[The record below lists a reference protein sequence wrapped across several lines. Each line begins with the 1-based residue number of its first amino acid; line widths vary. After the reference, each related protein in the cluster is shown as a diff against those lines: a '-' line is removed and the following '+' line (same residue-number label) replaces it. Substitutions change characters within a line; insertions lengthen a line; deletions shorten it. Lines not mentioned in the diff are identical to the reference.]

1 MGSKFCGRGRNVME
15 RNIKLNQLKSG
26 LDTAFVDYTHNS
38 SLAYRPEFIS
48 NDYQNG
54 KKVLSSLE
62 YELLHCD
69 AFSISVAF
77 IKMSGIAPLLQVFK
91 QLESR
96 GIPGRILTTDYL
108 TFSEPE
114 AFDKLNSLKNIS
126 LKMYQ
131 TEGEKDGFHTK
142 GYIFKDGKIYRIIV
156 GSSNLTASAITVNQ
170 EWNTKIVSSEN
181 GAVAKDII
189 SEFDRLWNS
198 ERACDYADFI
208 EDYRIRYKI
217 KKEQQKLARESE
229 VISIEKYKLEQ
240 NSMQVKFIESVMD
253 LYESGENRALL
264 ISSTGTGKTYA
275 SAFALREMLQK
286 RAKETGRNVRALF
299 LVHRE
304 QIAKQALRSYKNV
317 FGERYSFGL
326 LSGNSKNYKSDIL
339 FSTMQMMARED
350 IMKKFNANDFD
361 IIIIDEVHRAG
372 ADSYQRIMNYFT
384 PRFWMGMT
392 ASPDRTDGYDIYG
405 LFNHN
410 IAYEIRLQQAMEEK
424 LLCPF
429 HYFGITDLEV
439 DGHVIDDDDLKNVQN
454 FAKLVCDDRVQYIMQ
469 QIEYYGYSGDR
480 VRGLMFCSSKEEAKT
495 LSVKFNMRGLRTIVL
510 TGDSSQNEREDA
522 ILRLEQNEQENALD
536 YILTVDI
543 FNEGVDVPAV
553 NQVIMLRPTESPI
566 VFIQQL
572 GRGLRKYVGKEYVVI
587 LDFIGNYM
595 NNFMIPIAL
604 SGDRTYNKDT
614 IRKYV
619 REGSRVI
626 PGESTIHFD
635 EISKKRIF
643 ESIDSS
649 KTTKSFLK
657 EKYFALKYK
666 LGRVPNILD
675 FYEYGEID
683 PMLFI
688 QYSRSYDQFVKTVD
702 KDFNIMFG
710 DREEAILEFISSLVN
725 GKRVHELLML
735 KCILNNEKMSPDTY
749 RELLEEKG
757 EIYREADYVSAL
769 NVLGKVFVNAPS
781 EKKRYSNIE
790 FISMD
795 YAKNGILRRA
805 SAFYSLFSNNAFVNE
820 VESLV
825 KYGLKRYED
834 LFKNHDEDNL
844 VLYEKYS
851 RKDVCRILNW
861 EHDDSST
868 VYGYRI
874 KHNTCPIFV
883 TYEKKDDIANSTK
896 YEDQF
901 INNQLFSWM
910 TRSKVSLESPE
921 SQKIINYSKIG
932 LKIYLFI
939 KKSDGEGTDFYYM
952 GKVSPIDY
960 MQTEIENDNGQK
972 LPIMNFKMKLEH
984 SVREDI
990 YEYFVG

>member
-1 MGSKFCGRGRNVME
+1 MWVAN
-15 RNIKLNQLKSG
+15 
-26 LDTAFVDYTHNS
+26 FV
-38 SLAYRPEFIS
+38 
-48 NDYQNG
+48 
-54 KKVLSSLE
+54 
-62 YELLHCD
+62 
-69 AFSISVAF
+69 
-77 IKMSGIAPLLQVFK
+77 
-91 QLESR
+91 
-96 GIPGRILTTDYL
+96 
-108 TFSEPE
+108 
-114 AFDKLNSLKNIS
+114 
-126 LKMYQ
+126 
-131 TEGEKDGFHTK
+131 
-142 GYIFKDGKIYRIIV
+142 
-156 GSSNLTASAITVNQ
+156 
-170 EWNTKIVSSEN
+170 EN

-198 ERACDYADFI
+198 ERACDYVDFI

-229 VISIEKYKLEQ
+229 VISIEKYKLEP

-286 RAKETGRNVRALF
+286 RAKETGRNVRTLF

-339 FSTMQMMARED
+339 FFTMQMMARED

-495 LSVKFNMRGLRTIVL
+495 LSVKFNMRGLRIIVL

-572 GRGLRKYVGKEYVVI
+572 GRGLRKYAGKEYVVI

-735 KCILNNEKMSPDTY
+735 KCILNNEKMSPDAY
-749 RELLEEKG
+749 RELLE
-757 EIYREADYVSAL
+757 
-769 NVLGKVFVNAPS
+769 
-781 EKKRYSNIE
+781 
-790 FISMD
+790 
-795 YAKNGILRRA
+795 
-805 SAFYSLFSNNAFVNE
+805 
-820 VESLV
+820 
-825 KYGLKRYED
+825 
-834 LFKNHDEDNL
+834 
-844 VLYEKYS
+844 
-851 RKDVCRILNW
+851 
-861 EHDDSST
+861 
-868 VYGYRI
+868 
-874 KHNTCPIFV
+874 
-883 TYEKKDDIANSTK
+883 
-896 YEDQF
+896 
-901 INNQLFSWM
+901 
-910 TRSKVSLESPE
+910 
-921 SQKIINYSKIG
+921 IG
-932 LKIYLFI
+932 LPQSHWL
-939 KKSDGEGTDFYYM
+939 
-952 GKVSPIDY
+952 
-960 MQTEIENDNGQK
+960 
-972 LPIMNFKMKLEH
+972 
-984 SVREDI
+984 
-990 YEYFVG
+990 

>member
-1 MGSKFCGRGRNVME
+1 ME

-198 ERACDYADFI
+198 ERACDYVDFI

-229 VISIEKYKLEQ
+229 VISIEKYKLEP

-572 GRGLRKYVGKEYVVI
+572 GRGLRKYAGKEYVVI

-795 YAKNGILRRA
+795 YAKNGMLRRA

-932 LKIYLFI
+932 
-939 KKSDGEGTDFYYM
+939 
-952 GKVSPIDY
+952 
-960 MQTEIENDNGQK
+960 
-972 LPIMNFKMKLEH
+972 
-984 SVREDI
+984 
-990 YEYFVG
+990 

>member
-1 MGSKFCGRGRNVME
+1 MWVAN
-15 RNIKLNQLKSG
+15 
-26 LDTAFVDYTHNS
+26 FV
-38 SLAYRPEFIS
+38 
-48 NDYQNG
+48 
-54 KKVLSSLE
+54 
-62 YELLHCD
+62 
-69 AFSISVAF
+69 
-77 IKMSGIAPLLQVFK
+77 
-91 QLESR
+91 
-96 GIPGRILTTDYL
+96 
-108 TFSEPE
+108 
-114 AFDKLNSLKNIS
+114 
-126 LKMYQ
+126 
-131 TEGEKDGFHTK
+131 
-142 GYIFKDGKIYRIIV
+142 
-156 GSSNLTASAITVNQ
+156 
-170 EWNTKIVSSEN
+170 EN

-217 KKEQQKLARESE
+217 KKEQQKLAKESE
-229 VISIEKYKLEQ
+229 VISIEKYKLEP

-572 GRGLRKYVGKEYVVI
+572 GRGLRKYAGKEYVVI

-666 LGRVPNILD
+666 LGRVPNIFL
-675 FYEYGEID
+675 
-683 PMLFI
+683 
-688 QYSRSYDQFVKTVD
+688 
-702 KDFNIMFG
+702 
-710 DREEAILEFISSLVN
+710 
-725 GKRVHELLML
+725 
-735 KCILNNEKMSPDTY
+735 
-749 RELLEEKG
+749 
-757 EIYREADYVSAL
+757 
-769 NVLGKVFVNAPS
+769 
-781 EKKRYSNIE
+781 
-790 FISMD
+790 
-795 YAKNGILRRA
+795 
-805 SAFYSLFSNNAFVNE
+805 
-820 VESLV
+820 
-825 KYGLKRYED
+825 
-834 LFKNHDEDNL
+834 
-844 VLYEKYS
+844 
-851 RKDVCRILNW
+851 
-861 EHDDSST
+861 
-868 VYGYRI
+868 
-874 KHNTCPIFV
+874 
-883 TYEKKDDIANSTK
+883 
-896 YEDQF
+896 
-901 INNQLFSWM
+901 
-910 TRSKVSLESPE
+910 
-921 SQKIINYSKIG
+921 
-932 LKIYLFI
+932 
-939 KKSDGEGTDFYYM
+939 
-952 GKVSPIDY
+952 
-960 MQTEIENDNGQK
+960 
-972 LPIMNFKMKLEH
+972 
-984 SVREDI
+984 
-990 YEYFVG
+990 

>member
-1 MGSKFCGRGRNVME
+1 MWVAN
-15 RNIKLNQLKSG
+15 
-26 LDTAFVDYTHNS
+26 FV
-38 SLAYRPEFIS
+38 
-48 NDYQNG
+48 
-54 KKVLSSLE
+54 
-62 YELLHCD
+62 
-69 AFSISVAF
+69 
-77 IKMSGIAPLLQVFK
+77 
-91 QLESR
+91 
-96 GIPGRILTTDYL
+96 
-108 TFSEPE
+108 
-114 AFDKLNSLKNIS
+114 
-126 LKMYQ
+126 
-131 TEGEKDGFHTK
+131 
-142 GYIFKDGKIYRIIV
+142 
-156 GSSNLTASAITVNQ
+156 
-170 EWNTKIVSSEN
+170 EN

-229 VISIEKYKLEQ
+229 VISIEKYKLEP

-572 GRGLRKYVGKEYVVI
+572 GRGLRKYAGKEYVVI

-795 YAKNGILRRA
+795 YAKNGMLRRA

>member
-1 MGSKFCGRGRNVME
+1 MWVAN
-15 RNIKLNQLKSG
+15 
-26 LDTAFVDYTHNS
+26 FV
-38 SLAYRPEFIS
+38 
-48 NDYQNG
+48 
-54 KKVLSSLE
+54 
-62 YELLHCD
+62 
-69 AFSISVAF
+69 
-77 IKMSGIAPLLQVFK
+77 
-91 QLESR
+91 
-96 GIPGRILTTDYL
+96 
-108 TFSEPE
+108 
-114 AFDKLNSLKNIS
+114 
-126 LKMYQ
+126 
-131 TEGEKDGFHTK
+131 
-142 GYIFKDGKIYRIIV
+142 
-156 GSSNLTASAITVNQ
+156 
-170 EWNTKIVSSEN
+170 EN

-229 VISIEKYKLEQ
+229 VISIEKYKLEP

-384 PRFWMGMT
+384 PRFWIGMT

-572 GRGLRKYVGKEYVVI
+572 GRGLRKYAGKEYVVI

-795 YAKNGILRRA
+795 YAKNGMLRRA

-834 LFKNHDEDNL
+834 LFKNHDEDNF

>member
-1 MGSKFCGRGRNVME
+1 
-15 RNIKLNQLKSG
+15 
-26 LDTAFVDYTHNS
+26 
-38 SLAYRPEFIS
+38 
-48 NDYQNG
+48 
-54 KKVLSSLE
+54 
-62 YELLHCD
+62 
-69 AFSISVAF
+69 
-77 IKMSGIAPLLQVFK
+77 
-91 QLESR
+91 
-96 GIPGRILTTDYL
+96 
-108 TFSEPE
+108 
-114 AFDKLNSLKNIS
+114 
-126 LKMYQ
+126 
-131 TEGEKDGFHTK
+131 
-142 GYIFKDGKIYRIIV
+142 
-156 GSSNLTASAITVNQ
+156 
-170 EWNTKIVSSEN
+170 
-181 GAVAKDII
+181 
-189 SEFDRLWNS
+189 
-198 ERACDYADFI
+198 
-208 EDYRIRYKI
+208 
-217 KKEQQKLARESE
+217 
-229 VISIEKYKLEQ
+229 
-240 NSMQVKFIESVMD
+240 
-253 LYESGENRALL
+253 
-264 ISSTGTGKTYA
+264 
-275 SAFALREMLQK
+275 
-286 RAKETGRNVRALF
+286 
-299 LVHRE
+299 
-304 QIAKQALRSYKNV
+304 
-317 FGERYSFGL
+317 
-326 LSGNSKNYKSDIL
+326 
-339 FSTMQMMARED
+339 
-350 IMKKFNANDFD
+350 
-361 IIIIDEVHRAG
+361 
-372 ADSYQRIMNYFT
+372 
-384 PRFWMGMT
+384 MT

-429 HYFGITDLEV
+429 YYFGMTDLEV

-480 VRGLMFCSSKEEAKT
+480 VKGLMFCSSKEEAKT

-572 GRGLRKYVGKEYVVI
+572 GRGLRKYAGKEYVVI

-595 NNFMIPIAL
+595 NDFMIPIAL

-614 IRKYV
+614 IHKYV

-795 YAKNGILRRA
+795 YAKNGMLRRA

-939 KKSDGEGTDFYYM
+939 KKSDGEGTGFYYM

>member
-1 MGSKFCGRGRNVME
+1 ME
-15 RNIKLNQLKSG
+15 GNIKLNQLKSG

-156 GSSNLTASAITVNQ
+156 GSSNLTASAITLNQ

-229 VISIEKYKLEQ
+229 VISIEKYKLEP

-384 PRFWMGMT
+384 PRFWIGMT

-480 VRGLMFCSSKEEAKT
+480 VKGLMFCSSKEEAKT

-572 GRGLRKYVGKEYVVI
+572 GRGLRKYAGKEYVVI

-790 FISMD
+790 FISID
-795 YAKNGILRRA
+795 YAKNGMLRRA

>member
-1 MGSKFCGRGRNVME
+1 ME
-15 RNIKLNQLKSG
+15 
-26 LDTAFVDYTHNS
+26 
-38 SLAYRPEFIS
+38 E
-48 NDYQNG
+48 
-54 KKVLSSLE
+54 
-62 YELLHCD
+62 
-69 AFSISVAF
+69 
-77 IKMSGIAPLLQVFK
+77 
-91 QLESR
+91 
-96 GIPGRILTTDYL
+96 
-108 TFSEPE
+108 
-114 AFDKLNSLKNIS
+114 
-126 LKMYQ
+126 
-131 TEGEKDGFHTK
+131 
-142 GYIFKDGKIYRIIV
+142 
-156 GSSNLTASAITVNQ
+156 
-170 EWNTKIVSSEN
+170 

-229 VISIEKYKLEQ
+229 VISIEKYKLEP

-384 PRFWMGMT
+384 PRFWIGMT

-572 GRGLRKYVGKEYVVI
+572 GRGLRKYAGKEYVVI

-795 YAKNGILRRA
+795 YAKNGMLRRA

>member
-1 MGSKFCGRGRNVME
+1 MWVAN
-15 RNIKLNQLKSG
+15 
-26 LDTAFVDYTHNS
+26 FV
-38 SLAYRPEFIS
+38 
-48 NDYQNG
+48 
-54 KKVLSSLE
+54 
-62 YELLHCD
+62 
-69 AFSISVAF
+69 
-77 IKMSGIAPLLQVFK
+77 
-91 QLESR
+91 
-96 GIPGRILTTDYL
+96 
-108 TFSEPE
+108 
-114 AFDKLNSLKNIS
+114 
-126 LKMYQ
+126 
-131 TEGEKDGFHTK
+131 
-142 GYIFKDGKIYRIIV
+142 
-156 GSSNLTASAITVNQ
+156 
-170 EWNTKIVSSEN
+170 EN

-229 VISIEKYKLEQ
+229 VISIEKYKLEP

-384 PRFWMGMT
+384 PRFWIGMT

-454 FAKLVCDDRVQYIMQ
+454 FAKLVCDGRVQYIMQ

-543 FNEGVDVPAV
+543 FNEGVDVLAV

-572 GRGLRKYVGKEYVVI
+572 GRGLRKYAGKEYVVI

-795 YAKNGILRRA
+795 YAKNGMLRRA

>member
-1 MGSKFCGRGRNVME
+1 M
-15 RNIKLNQLKSG
+15 
-26 LDTAFVDYTHNS
+26 
-38 SLAYRPEFIS
+38 
-48 NDYQNG
+48 
-54 KKVLSSLE
+54 
-62 YELLHCD
+62 
-69 AFSISVAF
+69 
-77 IKMSGIAPLLQVFK
+77 
-91 QLESR
+91 
-96 GIPGRILTTDYL
+96 
-108 TFSEPE
+108 
-114 AFDKLNSLKNIS
+114 
-126 LKMYQ
+126 
-131 TEGEKDGFHTK
+131 
-142 GYIFKDGKIYRIIV
+142 
-156 GSSNLTASAITVNQ
+156 
-170 EWNTKIVSSEN
+170 
-181 GAVAKDII
+181 
-189 SEFDRLWNS
+189 
-198 ERACDYADFI
+198 
-208 EDYRIRYKI
+208 
-217 KKEQQKLARESE
+217 
-229 VISIEKYKLEQ
+229 
-240 NSMQVKFIESVMD
+240 
-253 LYESGENRALL
+253 
-264 ISSTGTGKTYA
+264 
-275 SAFALREMLQK
+275 
-286 RAKETGRNVRALF
+286 
-299 LVHRE
+299 
-304 QIAKQALRSYKNV
+304 
-317 FGERYSFGL
+317 
-326 LSGNSKNYKSDIL
+326 
-339 FSTMQMMARED
+339 
-350 IMKKFNANDFD
+350 
-361 IIIIDEVHRAG
+361 HRAG

-572 GRGLRKYVGKEYVVI
+572 GRGLRKYAGKEYVVI

-604 SGDRTYNKDT
+604 SGDRTYNKNT

-795 YAKNGILRRA
+795 YAKNGMLRRA

-939 KKSDGEGTDFYYM
+939 KKCDGEGTDFYYM

>member
-1 MGSKFCGRGRNVME
+1 MWVAN
-15 RNIKLNQLKSG
+15 
-26 LDTAFVDYTHNS
+26 FV
-38 SLAYRPEFIS
+38 
-48 NDYQNG
+48 
-54 KKVLSSLE
+54 
-62 YELLHCD
+62 
-69 AFSISVAF
+69 
-77 IKMSGIAPLLQVFK
+77 
-91 QLESR
+91 
-96 GIPGRILTTDYL
+96 
-108 TFSEPE
+108 
-114 AFDKLNSLKNIS
+114 
-126 LKMYQ
+126 
-131 TEGEKDGFHTK
+131 
-142 GYIFKDGKIYRIIV
+142 
-156 GSSNLTASAITVNQ
+156 
-170 EWNTKIVSSEN
+170 EN

-198 ERACDYADFI
+198 ERACDYVDFI

-229 VISIEKYKLEQ
+229 VISIEKYKLEP

-286 RAKETGRNVRALF
+286 RVKETGRNVRALF

-572 GRGLRKYVGKEYVVI
+572 GRGLRKYAGKEYVVI

-795 YAKNGILRRA
+795 YAKNGMLRRA

>member
-1 MGSKFCGRGRNVME
+1 M
-15 RNIKLNQLKSG
+15 
-26 LDTAFVDYTHNS
+26 
-38 SLAYRPEFIS
+38 
-48 NDYQNG
+48 
-54 KKVLSSLE
+54 
-62 YELLHCD
+62 
-69 AFSISVAF
+69 
-77 IKMSGIAPLLQVFK
+77 
-91 QLESR
+91 
-96 GIPGRILTTDYL
+96 
-108 TFSEPE
+108 
-114 AFDKLNSLKNIS
+114 
-126 LKMYQ
+126 
-131 TEGEKDGFHTK
+131 
-142 GYIFKDGKIYRIIV
+142 

-198 ERACDYADFI
+198 ERACDYVDFI

-229 VISIEKYKLEQ
+229 VISIEKYKLEP

-384 PRFWMGMT
+384 PRFWIGMT

-480 VRGLMFCSSKEEAKT
+480 VKGLMFCSSKEEAKT

-572 GRGLRKYVGKEYVVI
+572 GRGLRKYAGKEYVVI

>member
-1 MGSKFCGRGRNVME
+1 MWVAN
-15 RNIKLNQLKSG
+15 
-26 LDTAFVDYTHNS
+26 FV
-38 SLAYRPEFIS
+38 E
-48 NDYQNG
+48 
-54 KKVLSSLE
+54 E
-62 YELLHCD
+62 
-69 AFSISVAF
+69 
-77 IKMSGIAPLLQVFK
+77 
-91 QLESR
+91 
-96 GIPGRILTTDYL
+96 
-108 TFSEPE
+108 
-114 AFDKLNSLKNIS
+114 
-126 LKMYQ
+126 
-131 TEGEKDGFHTK
+131 
-142 GYIFKDGKIYRIIV
+142 
-156 GSSNLTASAITVNQ
+156 
-170 EWNTKIVSSEN
+170 

-198 ERACDYADFI
+198 ERACDYVDFI

-229 VISIEKYKLEQ
+229 VISIEKYKLEP

-469 QIEYYGYSGDR
+469 QIEYYGYLGDR

-572 GRGLRKYVGKEYVVI
+572 GRGLRKYAGKEYVVI

-675 FYEYGEID
+675 FYQYGEID

-795 YAKNGILRRA
+795 YAKNGMLRRA

>member
-1 MGSKFCGRGRNVME
+1 
-15 RNIKLNQLKSG
+15 
-26 LDTAFVDYTHNS
+26 
-38 SLAYRPEFIS
+38 
-48 NDYQNG
+48 
-54 KKVLSSLE
+54 
-62 YELLHCD
+62 
-69 AFSISVAF
+69 
-77 IKMSGIAPLLQVFK
+77 MSGIEPLLQVFK
-91 QLESR
+91 QLENR
-96 GIPGRILTTDYL
+96 GVPGRILTTDYL

-114 AFDKLNSLKNIS
+114 AFDKLNSLNNIK

-156 GSSNLTASAITVNQ
+156 GSSNLTSSAITINQ
-170 EWNTKIVSSEN
+170 EWNTKLVSSED
-181 GAVAKDII
+181 GSIAKDIV

-198 ERACDYADFI
+198 ERALDYNEFI
-208 EDYRIRYKI
+208 ADYRVRYKI
-217 KKEQQKLARESE
+217 KKEQQKLAKESE
-229 VISIEKYKLEQ
+229 VISIEKYKLEP
-240 NSMQVKFIESVMD
+240 NSMQVKFIENVME
-253 LYESGENRALL
+253 LYENGENRALL

-275 SAFALREMLQK
+275 SAFALREILRK
-286 RAKETGRNVRALF
+286 REKETGRNVRALF
-299 LVHRE
+299 VVHRE
-304 QIAKQALRSYKNV
+304 QIAKQAVKSYKNV
-317 FGERYSFGL
+317 FGEKYSFGL
-326 LSGNSKNYKSDIL
+326 LSGNSKDYNSDLL

-350 IMKKFNANDFD
+350 IMTKFNANDFD

-372 ADSYQRIMNYFT
+372 ADSYQRIMDYFM
-384 PRFWMGMT
+384 PRFWIGMT

-405 LFNHN
+405 LFDHN

-439 DGHVIDDDDLKNVQN
+439 DGHIIDDNAIKNVQN
-454 FAKLVCDDRVQYIMQ
+454 FTNLVCDDRVNYIMQ
-469 QIEYYGYSGDR
+469 QMDYYGYSGDK
-480 VRGLMFCSSKEEAKT
+480 VKGLMFCRNKDEAEQ
-495 LSVKFNMRGLRTIVL
+495 LSAKFNMRGLRTLVL
-510 TGDSSQNEREDA
+510 TGDNSQREREEA
-522 ILRLEQNEQENALD
+522 ILRLEQDESENALD
-536 YILTVDI
+536 YIITVDI
-543 FNEGVDVPAV
+543 FNEGVDMPSV
-553 NQVIMLRPTESPI
+553 NQVVMLRPTESPI

-572 GRGLRKYVGKEYVVI
+572 GRGLRKYEGKEYVVI

-649 KTTKSFLK
+649 KTTKNLLR

-666 LGRVPNILD
+666 LGRIPNVFD

-688 QYSRSYDQFVKTVD
+688 QYSKSYDQFVKSVD
-702 KDFNIMFG
+702 KDFTVSFS
-710 DREEAILEFISSLVN
+710 DKEEAILEFISSLVN
-725 GKRVHELLML
+725 GKRIHELLMISSL
-735 KCILNNEKMSPDTY
+735 LNNEKISLETY
-749 RELLEEKG
+749 KILLEEKG
-757 EIYREADYVSAL
+757 EKYRESDYVSAL
-769 NVLGKVFVNAPS
+769 NVLGKVFVNAPA
-781 EKKRYSNIE
+781 EKKRYNDIE
-790 FISMD
+790 FISTD
-795 YAKNGILRRA
+795 EAKNGMLRRA
-805 SAFYSLFSNNAFVNE
+805 TLFYSLFNNTRFVNE
-820 VESLV
+820 MKCLV
-825 KYGLKRYED
+825 RYGLRRYED

-883 TYEKKDDIANSTK
+883 TYEKKEDIANSTK

-910 TRSKVSLESPE
+910 TRSKVSLESQE
-921 SQKIINYSKIG
+921 SQKIINYKEIG

-952 GKVSPIDY
+952 GKVSPVDY
-960 MQTEIENDNGQK
+960 MQTEIKNDKGQK

-990 YEYFVG
+990 YEYFVD

>member
-1 MGSKFCGRGRNVME
+1 ME
-15 RNIKLNQLKSG
+15 GNIKLNQLKSG

-229 VISIEKYKLEQ
+229 VISIEKYKLEP

-384 PRFWMGMT
+384 PRFWIGMT

-480 VRGLMFCSSKEEAKT
+480 VKGLMFCSSKEEAKT

-572 GRGLRKYVGKEYVVI
+572 GRGLRKYAGKEYVVI

-735 KCILNNEKMSPDTY
+735 KCILNNEKMSLDTY

-795 YAKNGILRRA
+795 YAKNGMLRRA

>member
-1 MGSKFCGRGRNVME
+1 MWVAN
-15 RNIKLNQLKSG
+15 
-26 LDTAFVDYTHNS
+26 FV
-38 SLAYRPEFIS
+38 
-48 NDYQNG
+48 
-54 KKVLSSLE
+54 
-62 YELLHCD
+62 
-69 AFSISVAF
+69 
-77 IKMSGIAPLLQVFK
+77 
-91 QLESR
+91 
-96 GIPGRILTTDYL
+96 
-108 TFSEPE
+108 
-114 AFDKLNSLKNIS
+114 
-126 LKMYQ
+126 
-131 TEGEKDGFHTK
+131 
-142 GYIFKDGKIYRIIV
+142 
-156 GSSNLTASAITVNQ
+156 
-170 EWNTKIVSSEN
+170 EN

-229 VISIEKYKLEQ
+229 VISIEKYKLEP

-384 PRFWMGMT
+384 PRFWIGMT

-572 GRGLRKYVGKEYVVI
+572 GRGLRKYAGKEYVVI

-795 YAKNGILRRA
+795 YAKNGMLRRA

-972 LPIMNFKMKLEH
+972 LPIMNFKMKQEH

>member
-1 MGSKFCGRGRNVME
+1 ME

-198 ERACDYADFI
+198 ERACDYVDFI

-229 VISIEKYKLEQ
+229 VISIEKYKLEP

-361 IIIIDEVHRAG
+361 IIIIDEVHRSG

-384 PRFWMGMT
+384 PRFWIGMT

-439 DGHVIDDDDLKNVQN
+439 NGHVIDDDDLKNVQN

-480 VRGLMFCSSKEEAKT
+480 VKGLMFCSSKEEAKT

-572 GRGLRKYVGKEYVVI
+572 GRGLRKYAGKEYVVI

-725 GKRVHELLML
+725 GKRVHELLMF
-735 KCILNNEKMSPDTY
+735 KCILNNEKMSPDAY

>member
-1 MGSKFCGRGRNVME
+1 MWVAN
-15 RNIKLNQLKSG
+15 
-26 LDTAFVDYTHNS
+26 FV
-38 SLAYRPEFIS
+38 E
-48 NDYQNG
+48 
-54 KKVLSSLE
+54 E
-62 YELLHCD
+62 
-69 AFSISVAF
+69 
-77 IKMSGIAPLLQVFK
+77 
-91 QLESR
+91 
-96 GIPGRILTTDYL
+96 
-108 TFSEPE
+108 
-114 AFDKLNSLKNIS
+114 
-126 LKMYQ
+126 
-131 TEGEKDGFHTK
+131 
-142 GYIFKDGKIYRIIV
+142 
-156 GSSNLTASAITVNQ
+156 
-170 EWNTKIVSSEN
+170 

-198 ERACDYADFI
+198 ERACDYVDFI

-229 VISIEKYKLEQ
+229 VISIEKYKLEP

-469 QIEYYGYSGDR
+469 QIEYYGYLGDR

-572 GRGLRKYVGKEYVVI
+572 GRGLRKYAGKEYVVI

-795 YAKNGILRRA
+795 YAKNGMLRRA

>member
-1 MGSKFCGRGRNVME
+1 
-15 RNIKLNQLKSG
+15 
-26 LDTAFVDYTHNS
+26 
-38 SLAYRPEFIS
+38 
-48 NDYQNG
+48 
-54 KKVLSSLE
+54 
-62 YELLHCD
+62 
-69 AFSISVAF
+69 
-77 IKMSGIAPLLQVFK
+77 
-91 QLESR
+91 
-96 GIPGRILTTDYL
+96 
-108 TFSEPE
+108 
-114 AFDKLNSLKNIS
+114 
-126 LKMYQ
+126 
-131 TEGEKDGFHTK
+131 
-142 GYIFKDGKIYRIIV
+142 
-156 GSSNLTASAITVNQ
+156 
-170 EWNTKIVSSEN
+170 
-181 GAVAKDII
+181 
-189 SEFDRLWNS
+189 
-198 ERACDYADFI
+198 
-208 EDYRIRYKI
+208 
-217 KKEQQKLARESE
+217 
-229 VISIEKYKLEQ
+229 
-240 NSMQVKFIESVMD
+240 
-253 LYESGENRALL
+253 
-264 ISSTGTGKTYA
+264 
-275 SAFALREMLQK
+275 
-286 RAKETGRNVRALF
+286 
-299 LVHRE
+299 
-304 QIAKQALRSYKNV
+304 
-317 FGERYSFGL
+317 
-326 LSGNSKNYKSDIL
+326 
-339 FSTMQMMARED
+339 
-350 IMKKFNANDFD
+350 
-361 IIIIDEVHRAG
+361 
-372 ADSYQRIMNYFT
+372 
-384 PRFWMGMT
+384 MGMT

-572 GRGLRKYVGKEYVVI
+572 GRGLRKYAGKEYVVI

-795 YAKNGILRRA
+795 YAKNGMLRRA

>member
-1 MGSKFCGRGRNVME
+1 ME
-15 RNIKLNQLKSG
+15 KNINLKQLKSG
-26 LDTAFVDYTHNS
+26 LNTAFINYTCDSN
-38 SLAYRPEFIS
+38 LAYRPEFIS

-77 IKMSGIAPLLQVFK
+77 IKMSGIEPLLQVFK
-91 QLESR
+91 QLENR
-96 GIPGRILTTDYL
+96 GVPGRILTTDYL

-114 AFDKLNSLKNIS
+114 AFDKLNSLNNIK

-156 GSSNLTASAITVNQ
+156 GSSNLTSSAITINQ
-170 EWNTKIVSSEN
+170 EWNTKLVSSED
-181 GAVAKDII
+181 GSIAKDIV

-198 ERACDYADFI
+198 ERALDYNEFI
-208 EDYRIRYKI
+208 ADYRVRYKI
-217 KKEQQKLARESE
+217 KKEQQKLAKESE
-229 VISIEKYKLEQ
+229 VISIEKYKLEP
-240 NSMQVKFIESVMD
+240 NSMQVKFIENVME
-253 LYESGENRALL
+253 LYENGENRALL

-275 SAFALREMLQK
+275 SAFALREILRK
-286 RAKETGRNVRALF
+286 REKETGRNVRALF
-299 LVHRE
+299 VVHRE
-304 QIAKQALRSYKNV
+304 QIAKQAVKSYKNV
-317 FGERYSFGL
+317 FGEKYSFGL
-326 LSGNSKNYKSDIL
+326 LSGNSKDYNSDLL

-350 IMKKFNANDFD
+350 IMTKFNANDFD

-372 ADSYQRIMNYFT
+372 ADSYQRIMDYFM
-384 PRFWMGMT
+384 PRFWIGMT

-405 LFNHN
+405 LFDHN

-439 DGHVIDDDDLKNVQN
+439 DGHIIDDNAIKNVQN
-454 FAKLVCDDRVQYIMQ
+454 FTNLVCDDRVNYIMQ
-469 QIEYYGYSGDR
+469 QMDYYGYSGDK
-480 VRGLMFCSSKEEAKT
+480 VKGLMFCRNKDEAEQ
-495 LSVKFNMRGLRTIVL
+495 LSAKFNMRGLRTLVL
-510 TGDSSQNEREDA
+510 TGDNSQREREEA
-522 ILRLEQNEQENALD
+522 ILRLEQDESENALD
-536 YILTVDI
+536 YIITVDI

-553 NQVIMLRPTESPI
+553 NQVVMLRPTESPI

-572 GRGLRKYVGKEYVVI
+572 GRGLRKYEGKEYVV
-587 LDFIGNYM
+587 
-595 NNFMIPIAL
+595 
-604 SGDRTYNKDT
+604 
-614 IRKYV
+614 
-619 REGSRVI
+619 
-626 PGESTIHFD
+626 
-635 EISKKRIF
+635 
-643 ESIDSS
+643 
-649 KTTKSFLK
+649 
-657 EKYFALKYK
+657 
-666 LGRVPNILD
+666 ILD

-688 QYSRSYDQFVKTVD
+688 QYSKSYDQFVKSVD
-702 KDFNIMFG
+702 KDFTVSFS
-710 DREEAILEFISSLVN
+710 DKEEAILEFISSLVN
-725 GKRVHELLML
+725 GKRIHELLMISSL
-735 KCILNNEKMSPDTY
+735 LNNEKISLETY
-749 RELLEEKG
+749 KILLEEKG
-757 EIYREADYVSAL
+757 EKYRESDYVSAL
-769 NVLGKVFVNAPS
+769 NVLGKVFVNAPA
-781 EKKRYSNIE
+781 EKKRYNDIE
-790 FISMD
+790 FISTD
-795 YAKNGILRRA
+795 EAKNGMLRRA
-805 SAFYSLFSNNAFVNE
+805 TLFYSLFNNTRFVNE
-820 VESLV
+820 MKCLV
-825 KYGLKRYED
+825 RYGLRRYED

-883 TYEKKDDIANSTK
+883 TYEKKEDIANSTK

-921 SQKIINYSKIG
+921 SQKIINYKEIG

-952 GKVSPIDY
+952 GKVSPVDY
-960 MQTEIENDNGQK
+960 MQTEIKNDKGQK

-984 SVREDI
+984 YVREDI
-990 YEYFVG
+990 YEYFVD

>member
-1 MGSKFCGRGRNVME
+1 MPFEKTKF
-15 RNIKLNQLKSG
+15 S
-26 LDTAFVDYTHNS
+26 
-38 SLAYRPEFIS
+38 
-48 NDYQNG
+48 
-54 KKVLSSLE
+54 
-62 YELLHCD
+62 
-69 AFSISVAF
+69 
-77 IKMSGIAPLLQVFK
+77 
-91 QLESR
+91 
-96 GIPGRILTTDYL
+96 
-108 TFSEPE
+108 
-114 AFDKLNSLKNIS
+114 
-126 LKMYQ
+126 
-131 TEGEKDGFHTK
+131 
-142 GYIFKDGKIYRIIV
+142 
-156 GSSNLTASAITVNQ
+156 
-170 EWNTKIVSSEN
+170 
-181 GAVAKDII
+181 
-189 SEFDRLWNS
+189 
-198 ERACDYADFI
+198 
-208 EDYRIRYKI
+208 
-217 KKEQQKLARESE
+217 QKLPITPLTR
-229 VISIEKYKLEQ
+229 
-240 NSMQVKFIESVMD
+240 
-253 LYESGENRALL
+253 R
-264 ISSTGTGKTYA
+264 GTGKTYA

-384 PRFWMGMT
+384 PRFWIGMT

-480 VRGLMFCSSKEEAKT
+480 VKGLMFCSSKEEAKT

-572 GRGLRKYVGKEYVVI
+572 GRGLRKYAGKEYVVI

-735 KCILNNEKMSPDTY
+735 KCILNNEKMSLDTY

-795 YAKNGILRRA
+795 YAKNGMLRRA

>member
-1 MGSKFCGRGRNVME
+1 MCAEMRIIMKENTNLE
-15 RNIKLNQLKSG
+15 KLKAG
-26 LDTAFVDYTHNS
+26 LNTAFVDYANNS

-48 NDYQNG
+48 NNYQNG

-77 IKMSGIAPLLQVFK
+77 IKMSGIEPLLQVFK
-91 QLESR
+91 QLENR
-96 GIPGRILTTDYL
+96 GVPGRILTTDYL

-114 AFDKLNSLKNIS
+114 AFDKLNTLNNIK

-156 GSSNLTASAITVNQ
+156 GSSNLTSSAITINQ
-170 EWNTKIVSSEN
+170 EWNTKLVSSED
-181 GAVAKDII
+181 GSIAKDIV

-198 ERACDYADFI
+198 ERALDYNEFI
-208 EDYRIRYKI
+208 ADYRVRYKI
-217 KKEQQKLARESE
+217 KKEQQKLAKESE
-229 VISIEKYKLEQ
+229 VISIEKYKLEP
-240 NSMQVKFIESVMD
+240 NSMQVKFIENVME
-253 LYESGENRALL
+253 LYENGENRALL

-275 SAFALREMLQK
+275 SAFALREILRK
-286 RAKETGRNVRALF
+286 REKETGRNVRALF
-299 LVHRE
+299 VVHRE
-304 QIAKQALRSYKNV
+304 QIAKQAVKSYKNV
-317 FGERYSFGL
+317 FGEKYSFGL
-326 LSGNSKNYKSDIL
+326 LSGNSKDYNSDLL

-350 IMKKFNANDFD
+350 IMTKFNANDFD

-372 ADSYQRIMNYFT
+372 ADSYQRIMDYFM
-384 PRFWMGMT
+384 PRFWIGMT

-405 LFNHN
+405 LFDHN

-439 DGHVIDDDDLKNVQN
+439 DGHIIDDNAINNVQN
-454 FAKLVCDDRVQYIMQ
+454 FTNLVCDDRVNYIMQ
-469 QIEYYGYSGDR
+469 QMDYYGYSGDK
-480 VRGLMFCSSKEEAKT
+480 VKGLMFCRNKDEAEQ
-495 LSVKFNMRGLRTIVL
+495 LSAKFNMRGLRTIVL
-510 TGDSSQNEREDA
+510 TGDNSQREREEA
-522 ILRLEQNEQENALD
+522 ILRLEQDESENALD
-536 YILTVDI
+536 YIITVDI

-553 NQVIMLRPTESPI
+553 NQVVMLRPTESPI

-572 GRGLRKYVGKEYVVI
+572 GRGLRKYEGKEYVV
-587 LDFIGNYM
+587 
-595 NNFMIPIAL
+595 
-604 SGDRTYNKDT
+604 
-614 IRKYV
+614 
-619 REGSRVI
+619 
-626 PGESTIHFD
+626 
-635 EISKKRIF
+635 
-643 ESIDSS
+643 
-649 KTTKSFLK
+649 
-657 EKYFALKYK
+657 
-666 LGRVPNILD
+666 ILD

-688 QYSRSYDQFVKTVD
+688 QYSKSYDQFVKSVD
-702 KDFNIMFG
+702 KDFTVSFS
-710 DREEAILEFISSLVN
+710 DKEEAILEFISSLVN
-725 GKRVHELLML
+725 GKRIHELLMISSL
-735 KCILNNEKMSPDTY
+735 LNNEKISLETY
-749 RELLEEKG
+749 KILLEEKG
-757 EIYREADYVSAL
+757 EKYRESDYVSAL
-769 NVLGKVFVNAPS
+769 NVLEKVFVNAPA
-781 EKKRYSNIE
+781 EKKRYNDIE
-790 FISMD
+790 FIRTD
-795 YAKNGILRRA
+795 EAKNGMLRRA
-805 SAFYSLFSNNAFVNE
+805 TLFYSLFNNTRFVNE
-820 VESLV
+820 MKCLV
-825 KYGLKRYED
+825 RYGLRRYED

-883 TYEKKDDIANSTK
+883 TYEKKEDIANSTK

-921 SQKIINYSKIG
+921 SQKIINYKEIG

-952 GKVSPIDY
+952 GKVSPVDY
-960 MQTEIENDNGQK
+960 MQTEIKNDKGQK

-990 YEYFVG
+990 YEYFVD

>member
-1 MGSKFCGRGRNVME
+1 MWVAN
-15 RNIKLNQLKSG
+15 
-26 LDTAFVDYTHNS
+26 FV
-38 SLAYRPEFIS
+38 E
-48 NDYQNG
+48 
-54 KKVLSSLE
+54 E
-62 YELLHCD
+62 
-69 AFSISVAF
+69 
-77 IKMSGIAPLLQVFK
+77 
-91 QLESR
+91 
-96 GIPGRILTTDYL
+96 
-108 TFSEPE
+108 
-114 AFDKLNSLKNIS
+114 
-126 LKMYQ
+126 
-131 TEGEKDGFHTK
+131 
-142 GYIFKDGKIYRIIV
+142 
-156 GSSNLTASAITVNQ
+156 
-170 EWNTKIVSSEN
+170 

-198 ERACDYADFI
+198 ERACDYVDFI

-229 VISIEKYKLEQ
+229 VISIEKYKLEP

-299 LVHRE
+299 WVHRE

-469 QIEYYGYSGDR
+469 QIEYYGYLGDR

-572 GRGLRKYVGKEYVVI
+572 GRGLRKYAGKEYVVI

-795 YAKNGILRRA
+795 YAKNGMLRRA

>member
-1 MGSKFCGRGRNVME
+1 ME
-15 RNIKLNQLKSG
+15 GNIKLNQLKSG

-198 ERACDYADFI
+198 ERACDYVDFI

-229 VISIEKYKLEQ
+229 VISIEKYKLEP

-384 PRFWMGMT
+384 PRFWIGMT

-439 DGHVIDDDDLKNVQN
+439 NGHVIDDDDLKNVQN

-480 VRGLMFCSSKEEAKT
+480 VKGLMFCSSKEEAKT

-572 GRGLRKYVGKEYVVI
+572 GRGLRKYAGKEYVVI

-725 GKRVHELLML
+725 GKRVHELLMF
-735 KCILNNEKMSPDTY
+735 KCILNNEKMSPDAY

>member
-1 MGSKFCGRGRNVME
+1 ME

-108 TFSEPE
+108 IFSEPE

-229 VISIEKYKLEQ
+229 VISIEKYKLEP
-240 NSMQVKFIESVMD
+240 NSMQVKFIKSVMD

-384 PRFWMGMT
+384 PRFWIGMT

-439 DGHVIDDDDLKNVQN
+439 NGHVIDDDDLKNVQN

-480 VRGLMFCSSKEEAKT
+480 VKGLMFCSSKEEAKT

-572 GRGLRKYVGKEYVVI
+572 GRGLRKYAGKEYVVI

-725 GKRVHELLML
+725 GKRVHELLMF
-735 KCILNNEKMSPDTY
+735 KCILNNEKMSPDAY

>member
-1 MGSKFCGRGRNVME
+1 MPFEKTKF
-15 RNIKLNQLKSG
+15 S
-26 LDTAFVDYTHNS
+26 
-38 SLAYRPEFIS
+38 
-48 NDYQNG
+48 
-54 KKVLSSLE
+54 
-62 YELLHCD
+62 
-69 AFSISVAF
+69 
-77 IKMSGIAPLLQVFK
+77 
-91 QLESR
+91 
-96 GIPGRILTTDYL
+96 
-108 TFSEPE
+108 
-114 AFDKLNSLKNIS
+114 
-126 LKMYQ
+126 
-131 TEGEKDGFHTK
+131 
-142 GYIFKDGKIYRIIV
+142 
-156 GSSNLTASAITVNQ
+156 
-170 EWNTKIVSSEN
+170 
-181 GAVAKDII
+181 
-189 SEFDRLWNS
+189 
-198 ERACDYADFI
+198 
-208 EDYRIRYKI
+208 
-217 KKEQQKLARESE
+217 QKLPITPLTR
-229 VISIEKYKLEQ
+229 
-240 NSMQVKFIESVMD
+240 
-253 LYESGENRALL
+253 R
-264 ISSTGTGKTYA
+264 GTGKTYA

-384 PRFWMGMT
+384 PRFWIGMT

-480 VRGLMFCSSKEEAKT
+480 VKGLMFCSSKEEAKT

-572 GRGLRKYVGKEYVVI
+572 GRGLRKYAGKEYVVI

-795 YAKNGILRRA
+795 YAKNGMLRRA

>member
-1 MGSKFCGRGRNVME
+1 MTRRG
-15 RNIKLNQLKSG
+15 
-26 LDTAFVDYTHNS
+26 
-38 SLAYRPEFIS
+38 
-48 NDYQNG
+48 
-54 KKVLSSLE
+54 
-62 YELLHCD
+62 
-69 AFSISVAF
+69 
-77 IKMSGIAPLLQVFK
+77 
-91 QLESR
+91 
-96 GIPGRILTTDYL
+96 
-108 TFSEPE
+108 
-114 AFDKLNSLKNIS
+114 
-126 LKMYQ
+126 
-131 TEGEKDGFHTK
+131 TE
-142 GYIFKDGKIYRIIV
+142 
-156 GSSNLTASAITVNQ
+156 
-170 EWNTKIVSSEN
+170 
-181 GAVAKDII
+181 
-189 SEFDRLWNS
+189 
-198 ERACDYADFI
+198 
-208 EDYRIRYKI
+208 
-217 KKEQQKLARESE
+217 
-229 VISIEKYKLEQ
+229 
-240 NSMQVKFIESVMD
+240 
-253 LYESGENRALL
+253 
-264 ISSTGTGKTYA
+264 KTYA
-275 SAFALREMLQK
+275 SAFALREILRK
-286 RAKETGRNVRALF
+286 REKETGRNVRALF
-299 LVHRE
+299 VVHRE
-304 QIAKQALRSYKNV
+304 QIAKQAVKSYKNV
-317 FGERYSFGL
+317 FGEKYSFGL
-326 LSGNSKNYKSDIL
+326 LSGNSKDYNSDLL

-350 IMKKFNANDFD
+350 IMTKFNANDFD

-372 ADSYQRIMNYFT
+372 ADSYQRIMDYFM
-384 PRFWMGMT
+384 PRFWIGMT

-405 LFNHN
+405 LFDHN

-439 DGHVIDDDDLKNVQN
+439 DGHIIDDNAIKNVQN
-454 FAKLVCDDRVQYIMQ
+454 FTNLVCDDRVNYIMQ
-469 QIEYYGYSGDR
+469 QMDYYGYSGDK
-480 VRGLMFCSSKEEAKT
+480 VKGLMFCRNKDEAEQ
-495 LSVKFNMRGLRTIVL
+495 LSAKFNMRGLRTLVL
-510 TGDSSQNEREDA
+510 TGDNSQREREEA
-522 ILRLEQNEQENALD
+522 ILRLEQDESENALD
-536 YILTVDI
+536 YIITVDI

-553 NQVIMLRPTESPI
+553 NQVVMLRPTESPI

-572 GRGLRKYVGKEYVVI
+572 GRGLRKYDGKEYVVI

-649 KTTKSFLK
+649 KTTKNLLR

-666 LGRVPNILD
+666 LGRIPNVFD

-688 QYSRSYDQFVKTVD
+688 QYSKSYDQFVKSVD
-702 KDFNIMFG
+702 KDFTVSFS
-710 DREEAILEFISSLVN
+710 DKEEVILEFISSLVN
-725 GKRVHELLML
+725 GKRIHELLMISSL
-735 KCILNNEKMSPDTY
+735 LNNEKISLETY
-749 RELLEEKG
+749 KILLEEKG
-757 EIYREADYVSAL
+757 EKYRESDYVSAL
-769 NVLGKVFVNAPS
+769 NVLGKVFVNAPA
-781 EKKRYSNIE
+781 EKKRYNDIE
-790 FISMD
+790 FIRTD
-795 YAKNGILRRA
+795 EAKNGMLRRA
-805 SAFYSLFSNNAFVNE
+805 TLFCSLFNNTRFVNE
-820 VESLV
+820 MKCLV
-825 KYGLKRYED
+825 RYGLRRYED

-883 TYEKKDDIANSTK
+883 TYEKKEDIANSTK

-910 TRSKVSLESPE
+910 TRSKVSLESQE
-921 SQKIINYSKIG
+921 SQKIINYKEIG

-952 GKVSPIDY
+952 GKVSPVDY
-960 MQTEIENDNGQK
+960 MQTEIKNDKGQK

-990 YEYFVG
+990 YEYFVD

>member
-1 MGSKFCGRGRNVME
+1 
-15 RNIKLNQLKSG
+15 
-26 LDTAFVDYTHNS
+26 
-38 SLAYRPEFIS
+38 
-48 NDYQNG
+48 
-54 KKVLSSLE
+54 
-62 YELLHCD
+62 
-69 AFSISVAF
+69 
-77 IKMSGIAPLLQVFK
+77 
-91 QLESR
+91 
-96 GIPGRILTTDYL
+96 
-108 TFSEPE
+108 
-114 AFDKLNSLKNIS
+114 
-126 LKMYQ
+126 
-131 TEGEKDGFHTK
+131 
-142 GYIFKDGKIYRIIV
+142 
-156 GSSNLTASAITVNQ
+156 
-170 EWNTKIVSSEN
+170 
-181 GAVAKDII
+181 
-189 SEFDRLWNS
+189 
-198 ERACDYADFI
+198 
-208 EDYRIRYKI
+208 
-217 KKEQQKLARESE
+217 
-229 VISIEKYKLEQ
+229 
-240 NSMQVKFIESVMD
+240 
-253 LYESGENRALL
+253 
-264 ISSTGTGKTYA
+264 
-275 SAFALREMLQK
+275 
-286 RAKETGRNVRALF
+286 
-299 LVHRE
+299 
-304 QIAKQALRSYKNV
+304 
-317 FGERYSFGL
+317 
-326 LSGNSKNYKSDIL
+326 
-339 FSTMQMMARED
+339 
-350 IMKKFNANDFD
+350 
-361 IIIIDEVHRAG
+361 
-372 ADSYQRIMNYFT
+372 
-384 PRFWMGMT
+384 MT

-454 FAKLVCDDRVQYIMQ
+454 FAKLVCDDRVKYIMQ

-480 VRGLMFCSSKEEAKT
+480 VKGLMFCSSKEEAKT

-572 GRGLRKYVGKEYVVI
+572 GRGLRKYAGKEYVVI

-614 IRKYV
+614 IHKYV

-710 DREEAILEFISSLVN
+710 NREEAILEFISSLVN

-795 YAKNGILRRA
+795 YAKNGMLRRA

-960 MQTEIENDNGQK
+960 MQTETENDNGQK

>member
-1 MGSKFCGRGRNVME
+1 ME
-15 RNIKLNQLKSG
+15 GNIKLNQLKSG

-156 GSSNLTASAITVNQ
+156 GSSNLTASAITLNQ

-229 VISIEKYKLEQ
+229 VISIEKYKLEP

-384 PRFWMGMT
+384 PRFWIGMT

-480 VRGLMFCSSKEEAKT
+480 VKGLMFCSSKEEAKT

-572 GRGLRKYVGKEYVVI
+572 GRGLRKYAGKEYVVI

-795 YAKNGILRRA
+795 YAKNGMLRRA

>member
-1 MGSKFCGRGRNVME
+1 ME
-15 RNIKLNQLKSG
+15 KNINLKQLKSG
-26 LDTAFVDYTHNS
+26 LNTAFINYTCDSN
-38 SLAYRPEFIS
+38 LAYRPEFIS

-77 IKMSGIAPLLQVFK
+77 IKMSGIEPLLQIFK
-91 QLESR
+91 QLENR
-96 GIPGRILTTDYL
+96 GVPGRILTTDYL

-114 AFDKLNSLKNIS
+114 AFDKLNSLNNIK

-131 TEGEKDGFHTK
+131 TEGQRDGFHTK

-156 GSSNLTASAITVNQ
+156 GSSNLTSSAITINQ
-170 EWNTKIVSSEN
+170 EWNTKLVSSEE
-181 GAVAKDII
+181 GSIAKDIV

-198 ERACDYADFI
+198 DRALDYNEFI
-208 EDYRIRYKI
+208 ADYRVRYKI
-217 KKEQQKLARESE
+217 KKEQQKLAKESE
-229 VISIEKYKLEQ
+229 VISIEKYKLEP
-240 NSMQVKFIESVMD
+240 NSMQVKFIENVME
-253 LYESGENRALL
+253 LYENGENRALL

-275 SAFALREMLQK
+275 SAFALREILRK
-286 RAKETGRNVRALF
+286 REKETGRNVRALF
-299 LVHRE
+299 VVHRE
-304 QIAKQALRSYKNV
+304 QIAKQALKSYKNV
-317 FGERYSFGL
+317 FGEKYSFGL
-326 LSGNSKNYKSDIL
+326 LSGNSKDYNSDLL

-350 IMKKFNANDFD
+350 IMTKFNANDFD

-372 ADSYQRIMNYFT
+372 ADSYQRIMDYFM
-384 PRFWMGMT
+384 PRFWIGMT

-405 LFNHN
+405 LFDHN

-439 DGHVIDDDDLKNVQN
+439 DGHIIDDNAIKNVQN
-454 FAKLVCDDRVQYIMQ
+454 FTNLVCDDRVNYIMQ
-469 QIEYYGYSGDR
+469 QMDYYGYSGDK
-480 VRGLMFCSSKEEAKT
+480 VKGLMFCRNKDEAEQ
-495 LSVKFNMRGLRTIVL
+495 LSAKFNMRGLRTLVL
-510 TGDSSQNEREDA
+510 TGDNSQREREEA
-522 ILRLEQNEQENALD
+522 ILRLEQDESENALD
-536 YILTVDI
+536 YIITVDI

-553 NQVIMLRPTESPI
+553 NQVVMLRPTESPI

-572 GRGLRKYVGKEYVVI
+572 GRGLRKYEGKEYVV
-587 LDFIGNYM
+587 
-595 NNFMIPIAL
+595 
-604 SGDRTYNKDT
+604 
-614 IRKYV
+614 
-619 REGSRVI
+619 
-626 PGESTIHFD
+626 
-635 EISKKRIF
+635 
-643 ESIDSS
+643 
-649 KTTKSFLK
+649 
-657 EKYFALKYK
+657 
-666 LGRVPNILD
+666 ILD

-688 QYSRSYDQFVKTVD
+688 QYSKSYDQFVKSVD
-702 KDFNIMFG
+702 KDFTVSFS
-710 DREEAILEFISSLVN
+710 DKEEAILEFISSLVN
-725 GKRVHELLML
+725 GKRIHELLMISSL
-735 KCILNNEKMSPDTY
+735 LNNEKISLETY
-749 RELLEEKG
+749 KILLEEKG
-757 EIYREADYVSAL
+757 EKYRESDYVSAL
-769 NVLGKVFVNAPS
+769 NVLGKVFVNAPA
-781 EKKRYSNIE
+781 EKKRYNDIE
-790 FISMD
+790 FISTD
-795 YAKNGILRRA
+795 EAKNGMLRRA
-805 SAFYSLFSNNAFVNE
+805 TLFYSLFNNTRFVNE
-820 VESLV
+820 IKCLV
-825 KYGLKRYED
+825 RYGLRRYED

-883 TYEKKDDIANSTK
+883 TYEKKEDIANSTK

-921 SQKIINYSKIG
+921 SQKIINYKEIG

-952 GKVSPIDY
+952 GKVSPVDY
-960 MQTEIENDNGQK
+960 MQTEIKNDKGQK

-990 YEYFVG
+990 YEYFVD